1 MRGLGDCLSWSLPN
15 KCWLTPS
22 STSLTAQGSAD
33 IASYL
38 LMGQEKGQSFPM
50 KTPELW
56 PTGPFTPLCLL
67 ITWVIELPTFVPW
80 FERELLLAATQES
93 YLKEKKR
100 QITCLEPQ
108 RRVHRA
114 TGNEHVSWENRGSHF
129 RVWPEEEGDVKGPV
143 CTDIQV
149 CSPDWWLNRDECSH
163 MQSEFGYIWEMTG

>member
-1 MRGLGDCLSWSLPN
+1 MRRLGDCLSWSLPN

-22 STSLTAQGSAD
+22 STSLTAQGSTD

-56 PTGPFTPLCLL
+56 PTGPFTTLL
-67 ITWVIELPTFVPW
+67 TDHLSYRTTYFCTLIWKWVTFSCNSRIL
-80 FERELLLAATQES
+80 FKRE
-93 YLKEKKR
+93 KR

-114 TGNEHVSWENRGSHF
+114 TGNEYVSWENRGAHF

-149 CSPDWWLNRDECSH
+149 CSPDWWLNRDECPH
-163 MQSEFGYIWEMTG
+163 M

>member
-1 MRGLGDCLSWSLPN
+1 MLVDPLFYILDSSGLCRHCQLSLDGSGEGTVIPN
-15 KCWLTPS
+15 ENTRVMTNWAIYTTL
-22 STSLTAQGSAD
+22 LAD
-33 IASYL
+33 HLSYITTY
-38 LMGQEKGQSFPM
+38 FC
-50 KTPELW
+50 T
-56 PTGPFTPLCLL
+56 L
-67 ITWVIELPTFVPW
+67 IWTWVTFSCNSRIL
-80 FERELLLAATQES
+80 FKRE
-93 YLKEKKR
+93 KR